1 MSPCTPMP
9 ARAPTGQQPQR
20 HGRSRLDEFT
30 GAVIAFCKL
39 HFVPAREAAGKLGAT
54 PHAELAVDPTE
65 MELDRIDAQIELSAK
80 LAAEASTS
88 VT

>member
-1 MSPCTPMP
+1 MHSDACPSPNWPTAATP
-9 ARAPTGQQPQR
+9 RC
-20 HGRSRLDEFT
+20 SRLDEFT
-30 GAVIAFCKL
+30 GAVIAFCRL

-54 PHAELAVDPTE
+54 PHPELAIDPTE